1 MGWVIGG
8 SAIFM
13 GVLIGS
19 GIAYAVIRALLLR
32 RTVKSSGKRIAPLRD
47 GISGGMRDID
57 AGVARAQA
65 GAETLNHEIEALR
78 VSVAELRVIARH
90 AQMAFTQI
98 SGPLGWLA
106 GIRALIKFRGR

>member
-13 GVLIGS
+13 GVLIIV
-19 GIAYAVIRALLLR
+19 GIAYAVMRALLLR
-32 RTVKSSGKRIAPLRD
+32 RTVKATTKRVGPLTD
-47 GISGGMRDID
+47 GISAGLRDID

-65 GAETLNHEIEALR
+65 GAEELNRELEELR
-78 VSVAELRVIARH
+78 VSVAELRVIGRH
-90 AQMAFTQI
+90 AQVAFAQM
-98 SGPLGWLA
+98 SGPLGWFA